1 MKVIFYHGF
10 ESSRKS
16 SKYVFLEKYCTER
29 GYKLICDE
37 VDHLS
42 ESVVSTHIDR
52 LSEEI
57 NKWDDEIVLVGHS
70 LGGYYARYL
79 SRRFGV
85 KCLLINPCL
94 NPENYTKNRVNAS
107 SYPLTNTVVL
117 IDMNDGVL
125 DMNAVYDELKD
136 ETEIIKVYGDGHK
149 FESSL
154 DLIAIHLDGLI
165 NSYNLPLTD
174 MD

>member
-1 MKVIFYHGF
+1 MKIIFYHGF

-16 SKYVFLEKYCTER
+16 SKYVFLEKYCAER
-29 GYKLICDE
+29 GYELICDE
-37 VDHLS
+37 VDHIS
-42 ESVVSTHIDR
+42 ESVESTHVNR
-52 LSEEI
+52 LREEV

-79 SRRFGV
+79 SRRFAV

-94 NPENYTKNRVNAS
+94 HPENYTQNRVNAS
-107 SYPLTNTVVL
+107 LYPLTDTVVL

-125 DMNAVYDELKD
+125 DMNSVYDELND
-136 ETEIIKVYGDGHK
+136 ETRVIKVYGDGHK

-154 DLIAIHLDGLI
+154 DLIATHLDELI
-165 NSYNLPLTD
+165 NSYALPLTD
-174 MD
+174 LD